1 MMRSNPHLTDDRV
14 KVVSPQDTRL
24 IRTELKS
31 ALVAAACRGW
41 LPGSIVTLLFR
52 VFRLRAL

>member
-1 MMRSNPHLTDDRV
+1 MTRFNLHLADDRV
-14 KVVSPQDTRL
+14 KVSPLDTRL
-24 IRTELKS
+24 IRAELKS